1 MAELFVHKPT
11 KRHYQHHLLF
21 PVLEFLEPPAL
32 FHPPF
37 PNALR
42 PFRRGPMYSTY
53 AELRDRMRRVK
64 KARLGPLT
72 PIPSPLKRSEVLC
85 SVDRSLALG
94 RENRKPP
101 LSFNKFRTPS
111 QSMATKPELRKSV
124 SASGGRTEENKSR
137 PGGLFSVR
145 RSFSGLN
152 EFKEISMVSVSGNK
166 EKGRG
171 DRGESKG
178 SLRKSATGF
187 ERWKL
192 MKATG

>member
-1 MAELFVHKPT
+1 MAELFVHKQT
-11 KRHYQHHLLF
+11 KRHYHHHLLF

-32 FHPPF
+32 FHQPF

-72 PIPSPLKRSEVLC
+72 PIPLPLKKSEVLG
-85 SVDRSLALG
+85 SVDRSFALS

-101 LSFNKFRTPS
+101 LRFNKFMTPFPPIAS
-111 QSMATKPELRKSV
+111 KPELRKSV
-124 SASGGRTEENKSR
+124 SASGGRTEERKSR
-137 PGGLFSVR
+137 PGGIFSVR

-152 EFKEISMVSVSGNK
+152 ELKEISMVPVSGIK
-166 EKGRG
+166 EESRGGRG
-171 DRGESKG
+171 QSKG
-178 SLRKSATGF
+178 SLRKSVTGSSA
-187 ERWKL
+187 RS
-192 MKATG
+192 